1 MGGDVMM
8 LLMRRRSFVS
18 CSYPCTT
25 KRVVK
30 VSPLKSQYGSLVQ
43 LFRKN
48 KEWAAI
54 FYWFL
59 VVRQEDKLQS
69 PLSLESWQVR
79 GEHSLSSHFTISH
92 LSTSGGEQRLVLFS
106 HTGSGAQLSKV
117 LKKYLKKPVFQK
129 IGKKFLAQLSH
140 KNFLWE

>member
-79 GEHSLSSHFTISH
+79 GEHSLSSHFTISQSSV
-92 LSTSGGEQRLVLFS
+92 LSYSLILGL
-106 HTGSGAQLSKV
+106 
-117 LKKYLKKPVFQK
+117 
-129 IGKKFLAQLSH
+129 GKEFLPAFAFAAS
-140 KNFLWE
+140 F

>member
-1 MGGDVMM
+1 MGGDVLM

-30 VSPLKSQYGSLVQ
+30 VSPLKSQYSSLVQ

-69 PLSLESWQVR
+69 PLSLESGR
-79 GEHSLSSHFTISH
+79 
-92 LSTSGGEQRLVLFS
+92 
-106 HTGSGAQLSKV
+106 SGASIPCPLTSPYHRAASCPILSYWVWGGIRAGFFFFFWAGRAK
-117 LKKYLKKPVFQK
+117 
-129 IGKKFLAQLSH
+129 
-140 KNFLWE
+140 